1 MARHSVFRIAIIAIF
16 ASMAPAIFRKP
27 EPEVVPVNQNRLD
40 HLVQFLL
47 LFVTIMIVTACNKT
61 PDEPEFE
68 PELLAS
74 SLNIALVPG
83 GTEAVTIIA
92 SGNHGDSESFTV
104 TSGDAGVSNIKTTG
118 NTFTVTGSNYGTTKI
133 TVTSASGKKWE
144 IPVKIY
150 NLQVLETE
158 ELLITFSQTFQFRWN
173 DSGSGLP
180 IDGSYWHPVTTNG
193 FKALGS
199 LGFAGYYDPAGKHG
213 VMVLKAK
220 SGSNALA
227 APVDYTLVWGD
238 QGSGASNDGS
248 FWLPVPPTGYKAMG
262 IVAQSGYNKPS
273 LDDVVCVREDLTIPG
288 EAGDLIWG
296 FNITF
301 INPPL
306 CFNTWKIE
314 PPVTGP
320 HENAFLSTGTF
331 VAQKT
336 SEAPSVHSAM
346 NVLNVELPMLAET
359 PYQNY
364 VPSLKGYDP
373 PPDETVPILARE
385 MLVPCTILNDPLHSD
400 DQIWRI
406 TNSPFYRLERQVFY
420 KLLYHNH
427 NQTSVQQHNSYT
439 RKIGVTTTE
448 SNEFWSETSIS
459 ITAESGVSIEMFSA
473 KVSVTVSKS
482 FGYSTMTS
490 VSELQQDEYESG
502 VDVPPGKAVAIWQ
515 RYNRFVLKRHNGT
528 SLEPVKAWEFGI
540 NSFVTDEYPD

>member
-1 MARHSVFRIAIIAIF
+1 MAKLYFPGGAVATFTVVMDSIGCEENTRKRVGVRSVSHGRI
-16 ASMAPAIFRKP
+16 M
-27 EPEVVPVNQNRLD
+27 L
-40 HLVQFLL
+40 FLL
-47 LFVTIMIVTACNKT
+47 LFLAVIVIVSCRKSEI
-61 PDEPEFE
+61 EPEYE
-68 PELLAS
+68 PELLAT

-83 GTEAVTIIA
+83 GTEEVSIQA
-92 SGNHGDSESFTV
+92 SDKHGDDEGFSVITGNPGIANV
-104 TSGDAGVSNIKTTG
+104 ATAG
-118 NTFTVTGSNYGTTKI
+118 NTFTVTGSNYGSTKI
-133 TVTSASGKKWE
+133 TITSASGKSWE
-144 IPVKIY
+144 IPVRIY

-158 ELLITFSQTFQFRWN
+158 ELLITFSQTFQFSWN

-180 IDGSYWHPVTTNG
+180 IDGSYWHPVTTDG

-199 LGFAGYYDPAGKHG
+199 LGFAGYYNPAGKHG

-220 SGSNALA
+220 SGSDALA
-227 APVDYTLVWGD
+227 APVDYTLVWSD

-248 FWLPVPPTGYKAMG
+248 FWIPVPPSGYKAMV

-288 EAGDLIWG
+288 EAGELIWG
-296 FNITF
+296 FYIDL
-301 INPPL
+301 ISPPL
-306 CFNTWKIE
+306 CFNSWNIE

-320 HENAFLSTGTF
+320 HENAYLSTGTF
-331 VAQKT
+331 IAQKT
-336 SEAPSVHSAM
+336 KDAPSVHSAM
-346 NVLNVELPMLAET
+346 NVLNVPLPMLAET
-359 PYQNY
+359 PYQQY
-364 VPSLKGYDP
+364 VPTLKGYDP

-385 MLVPCTILNDPLHSD
+385 MLVPCTILNDPFYSD
-400 DQIWRI
+400 DQTWRI

-459 ITAESGVSIEMFSA
+459 ITAETGVSIEMFSA